1 LQSIEITPLE
11 RLSEEKYRRVL
22 CYPEYD
28 LEEAK
33 RRVKELKE
41 LGVWAIEFTGEKS
54 AFDVPVLGKGYVGIV
69 VAAHASKGKVA
80 LKIRRVD
87 ADRTTMKQEARML
100 QRANAVGVGPR
111 LLDASDNF
119 LIMKFVDGRLLPQ
132 WVEKLKGR
140 GTRYKIR
147 NVLRDILEQC
157 WRLDDAG
164 LDHGQLSRA
173 PKHIIIDEKASP
185 YLVDFETASGNR
197 RVSNVTSI
205 AQYLFIGSQVAK
217 KTKRKVGKID
227 QTQLIDALKNYKK
240 ERTRENFERILD
252 VCRLYKV
259 WKGKQ
264 RSSIYQLG
272 SRSSL
277 I

>member
-1 LQSIEITPLE
+1 MQSIEITPLE
-11 RLSEEKYRRVL
+11 RLSEEKYGRVL
-22 CYPEYD
+22 CYPEHD
-28 LEEAK
+28 LERVQ

-41 LGVWAIEFTGEKS
+41 LGVRAIEFTGEKR
-54 AFDVPVLGKGYVGIV
+54 AFDVPVLGKGYVGVV

-111 LLDASDNF
+111 LLNATDNF
-119 LIMKFVDGRLLPQ
+119 LIMEFVGGRLLPR
-132 WVEKLKGR
+132 WIEKLEGR

-157 WRLDDAG
+157 WRLDEAG

-173 PKHIIIDEKASP
+173 PKHIIIDEKDTP

-205 AQYLFIGSQVAK
+205 AQYLFIGSEVARK
-217 KTKRKVGKID
+217 MKRKAGKID
-227 QTQLIDALKNYKK
+227 RTQLVDALKNYKEK
-240 ERTRENFERILD
+240 RTRENFERILGI
-252 VCRLYKV
+252 CRLY
-259 WKGKQ
+259 
-264 RSSIYQLG
+264 RI
-272 SRSSL
+272 
-277 I
+277 